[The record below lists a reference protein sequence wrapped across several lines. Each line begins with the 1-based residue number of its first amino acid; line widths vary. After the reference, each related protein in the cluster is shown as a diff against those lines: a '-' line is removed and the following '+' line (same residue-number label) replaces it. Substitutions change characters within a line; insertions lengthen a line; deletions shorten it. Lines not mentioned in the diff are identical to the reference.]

1 MNHFR
6 HSGGLYIN
14 VLMKATQI
22 YSKLDLILGVN
33 LHLALPQKTHFFETV
48 CRTMVLVCKIRI

>member
-1 MNHFR
+1 MYHFR
-6 HSGGLYIN
+6 KSGCLYIN
-14 VLMKATQI
+14 ILMETTQT
-22 YSKLDLILGVN
+22 YNKPDLILGVN

>member
-1 MNHFR
+1 MVNYGLERILRKAVMNHFR

-22 YSKLDLILGVN
+22 YSKPDLILGVN
-33 LHLALPQKTHFFETV
+33 LYLILP
-48 CRTMVLVCKIRI
+48 